1 MTVYVVES
9 EYHTVRVEHAAGWY
23 EVYGPEG
30 RVTRLRSLARAERC
44 ARAVARMLP

>member
-1 MTVYVVES
+1 MTVYTVES
-9 EYHTVRVEHAAGWY
+9 EYHTVRVEHVAGWY

-30 RVTRLRSLARAERC
+30 RVTRLRSLGRAERC